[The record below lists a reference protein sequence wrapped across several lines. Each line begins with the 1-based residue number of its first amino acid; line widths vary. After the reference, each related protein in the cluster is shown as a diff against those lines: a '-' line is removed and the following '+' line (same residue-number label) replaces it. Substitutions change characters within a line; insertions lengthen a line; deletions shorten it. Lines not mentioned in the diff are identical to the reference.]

1 MEQDADKQCRILLI
15 VGHITSSNDGGRF
28 KSARIALATA
38 TRDCAAKETRAKV
51 S

>member
-15 VGHITSSNDGGRF
+15 IGHITSSNDGGRF
-28 KSARIALATA
+28 ESARIALATA
-38 TRDCAAKETRAKV
+38 TRDALPKETRAKV